1 MIDIEKWLKIF
12 SFELNKRFG
21 ERIKFLGIQGSYS
34 RGEADEDSDIDVVV
48 IFDKLDIKDIKEYN
62 TIISGLEFR
71 DRICG
76 FVSGESEL
84 MNWDRADLFQFYFDT
99 VPVAGNLDCLK
110 PFIDGKAAAKAV
122 HTGVCN
128 IYHACVHNIL
138 HDKDVNILKSLYKS
152 ASFAVQALH
161 YVRTGKYIRKKN
173 RLIEELPDM
182 ERRLIKNYLEIR
194 RAESIDK
201 KEFERLSE
209 FIFQWSQ
216 EIINSFK

>member
-21 ERIKFLGIQGSYS
+21 ERIKFIGIQGSYS

-62 TIISGLEFR
+62 AIISGLEFR

-110 PFIDGKAAAKAV
+110 PSIDAKAAAKAV

-173 RLIEELPDM
+173 RLIEKLPDM